1 MVNILYTYTIKLN
14 LNVTADNI
22 SQKFIFAL
30 VLKIILCI
38 LCMNFSLNGCVEGI
52 VQRLKT
58 YKDPD
63 LVYDIKVI
71 LSQDF
76 KYDSRRNIA

>member
-1 MVNILYTYTIKLN
+1 
-14 LNVTADNI
+14 
-22 SQKFIFAL
+22 
-30 VLKIILCI
+30 
-38 LCMNFSLNGCVEGI
+38 MNFSLNGCVEGI

-71 LSQDF
+71 LSQEF
-76 KYDSRRNIA
+76 KYDWRNVPS